1 MNFRSMHY
9 SDPITFYST
18 LSSYRTMEYAQTAT
32 WVWSEPAE
40 MLFSQASTLIFTG
53 DKGITCSSKASPE
66 SAIPELNPEFCPKW
80 KTLLDIL
87 KVEIPHEIEKSNNH
101 ENKIVILCSDHKT
114 CHQLKEVHIGKRVER
129 SAT

>member
-53 DKGITCSSKASPE
+53 DK
-66 SAIPELNPEFCPKW
+66 ELNPEFCPKW

-114 CHQLKEVHIGKRVER
+114 CHQLKEVHIGKRVKR